1 MKLSLLAIPF
11 AAGLFSACSPMHGP
25 MTDGQGAM
33 PSERMCTM
41 HRQTMAGK
49 TAAEQR
55 AAAEAHIRSMH
66 GSVDDAHVDRHMKMM
81 EQKCGPVPATAT
93 PR

>member
-11 AAGLFSACSPMHGP
+11 GAALVCACTPMHGQ
-25 MTDGQGAM
+25 MSGGEGAM

-41 HRQTMAGK
+41 HRQMMAGK
-49 TAAEQR
+49 TPTEQR
-55 AAAEAHIRSMH
+55 AAAEEHIRAMH
-66 GSVDDAHVDRHMKMM
+66 GSVDNAHVERHMKMM
-81 EQKCGPVPATAT
+81 EQKCGPIPTAA